1 MKVRTSNWLFGI
13 MMIVIVGISFMA
25 TSCTENSRAKTFGG
39 SMTINLEP
47 NEKLVNVTWKDSDMW
62 LLTRPMLTGEQP
74 QVYKFKEKSTFGIM
88 SGEITI
94 VETGGSKPTSYLD
107 EKWMD
112 IGEPPAWFIEAQKLR
127 QEQRKN

>member
-39 SMTINLEP
+39 SMTINLDP

-62 LLTRPMLTGEQP
+62 LLTRPMLSGEQP

-94 VETGGSKPTSYLD
+94 VESGGSKPLSQ
-107 EKWMD
+107 WRD
-112 IGEPPAWFIEAQKLR
+112 IGSPPEWFGRIEEIK
-127 QEQRKN
+127 KN